1 MSGLSKDISFVNL
14 THVLGTV
21 AVANSIFRSQRG
33 GSFQAGRALGDGT
46 YWKPNQGKP
55 HKNLRLQ
62 SKEDIFESLKEGM
75 IMGFLQDMSKT
86 PDLSVLL
93 CLENLW
99 VSRCNTA

>member
-1 MSGLSKDISFVNL
+1 M
-14 THVLGTV
+14 LGTV

-62 SKEDIFESLKEGM
+62 SKEDIFESLKEGI
-75 IMGFLQDMSKT
+75 IMGFLQDKLQT
-86 PDLSVLL
+86 
-93 CLENLW
+93 
-99 VSRCNTA
+99 